1 MSGRPVV
8 DGGRRGSGGGVR
20 HGVPSGF
27 QEVSVITDQ
36 SFVITS
42 RGYLITETEESRV
55 ERRNRVLNCTF
66 RREPDAHL
74 RVRFASASQRL
85 A

>member
-1 MSGRPVV
+1 M
-8 DGGRRGSGGGVR
+8 
-20 HGVPSGF
+20 
-27 QEVSVITDQ
+27 ITDQ